1 VSPEHDP
8 RSGSEVQRVSGTRS
22 SVGLRVACLRNTTL
36 GRAPTRSVARSVSRE
51 HDPRSGSE
59 VSTCQRSFA
68 QGERRP
74 RRQGWSR
81 LCRHRRL
88 RWGVTMHGF
97 PALGGQR
104 PDGRRRRAQRGANG
118 ATGMGAEQGGGTPG
132 TRGPQ
137 GSSRDSD
144 TTSQPDPRRTCRG
157 RGCRRRRDRISWVAG
172 DVQDQTPL
180 VPVVVDAHQVE
191 PLSVERKKPRWPSR
205 CPPNTGRRWYLRRAR
220 PCRNRRHGSARRR
233 ACARSP
239 WRPARGTGRGRRPA
253 TDRPR
258 DRGWRRCDPG
268 RRGRRRDRCG
278 CRRQFLVRLGKPSG
292 RARRSLG
299 EGEPRCRCFRIA
311 CRRTGRCRKSAWDS
325 RGRRPRACPW
335 AGPRR
340 RSRSRLCCW

>member
-1 VSPEHDP
+1 MKAGLLIGVGAIGPREPETP
-8 RSGSEVQRVSGTRS
+8 IYYSIEIRRPQRVSGTRPS
-22 SVGLRVACLRNTTL
+22 VGLRGAACLRNTILVGLRVACLRNTTL

-144 TTSQPDPRRTCRG
+144 TTSQPDPRRTCPV
-157 RGCRRRRDRISWVAG
+157 RGC
-172 DVQDQTPL
+172 
-180 VPVVVDAHQVE
+180 
-191 PLSVERKKPRWPSR
+191 PR
-205 CPPNTGRRWYLRRAR
+205 
-220 PCRNRRHGSARRR
+220 
-233 ACARSP
+233 
-239 WRPARGTGRGRRPA
+239 
-253 TDRPR
+253 
-258 DRGWRRCDPG
+258 
-268 RRGRRRDRCG
+268 RRGRTSWD
-278 CRRQFLVRLGKPSG
+278 
-292 RARRSLG
+292 
-299 EGEPRCRCFRIA
+299 PR
-311 CRRTGRCRKSAWDS
+311 
-325 RGRRPRACPW
+325 
-335 AGPRR
+335 
-340 RSRSRLCCW
+340 